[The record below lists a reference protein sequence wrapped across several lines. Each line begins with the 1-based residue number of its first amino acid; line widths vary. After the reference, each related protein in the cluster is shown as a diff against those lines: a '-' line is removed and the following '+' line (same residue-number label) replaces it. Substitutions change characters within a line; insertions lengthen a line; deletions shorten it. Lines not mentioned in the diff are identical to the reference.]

1 MELYYMRQEVMED
14 LKNNLEYN
22 LENYKNDSNQWIFD
36 QYENPFLEYKRSVK
50 DFELVF
56 DPESIGDSDIENV
69 KILHSNLQFLSKLEA
84 ADERFWAGLTH
95 SVFWNF
101 MRDRWSIRPI
111 KSERD
116 VSNRYFF
123 SSGTSDKRGQIMN
136 TLSRYWWIGDLLYD
150 EDNLE
155 DPYYLIET
163 FRGDFTTS
171 VHTLLSSNY
180 TSNSSIL
187 KGVLRPILNYQKVN
201 GKLSRSDFEAIL
213 RYANLLGGTYLLDYL
228 STEEIEDKI
237 SAYMD
242 KLLIDREH
250 EKEVSEVTIDHE
262 RNIND
267 MAELK
272 EENPNTKSYA
282 IKKDFDKSSIP
293 LKKDLYLKEEEVI
306 NKASD
311 AINEELHVS
320 STNKNKVNDNNF
332 TEKKGIIEKLKI
344 NLFGQK

>member
-1 MELYYMRQEVMED
+1 MKLYYMRQETMED
-14 LKNNLEYN
+14 LKNNLEHN
-22 LENYKNDSNQWIFD
+22 LENYKNDSNQWIFN

-56 DPESIGDSDIENV
+56 DPKDIGNSDIENV
-69 KILHSNLQFLSKLEA
+69 KTLHSHLKFLTKLEA
-84 ADERFWAGLTH
+84 ADERLWAGLTH
-95 SVFWNF
+95 SVFWSF
-101 MRDRWSIRPI
+101 MKDRWSIRPV

-180 TSNSSIL
+180 TSNSNIL
-187 KGVLRPILNYQKVN
+187 KGVLRPILNYQKTN
-201 GKLSRSDFEAIL
+201 GKLSRSEFESIL

-237 SAYMD
+237 SAFMN
-242 KLLIDREH
+242 KLLIDRECD
-250 EKEVSEVTIDHE
+250 EVSEVAIDHE
-262 RNIND
+262 RKIND
-267 MAELK
+267 PIGLK
-272 EENPNTKSYA
+272 EEYLNIEPSA
-282 IKKDFDKSSIP
+282 IKRDFDKSSIP
-293 LKKDLYLKEEEVI
+293 LKKDLNIKEEEIV
-306 NKASD
+306 NKAAD
-311 AINEELHVS
+311 AINEELLAPS
-320 STNKNKVNDNNF
+320 INKNKVNDNPF
-332 TEKKGIIEKLKI
+332 TEKKGIIEKLKA